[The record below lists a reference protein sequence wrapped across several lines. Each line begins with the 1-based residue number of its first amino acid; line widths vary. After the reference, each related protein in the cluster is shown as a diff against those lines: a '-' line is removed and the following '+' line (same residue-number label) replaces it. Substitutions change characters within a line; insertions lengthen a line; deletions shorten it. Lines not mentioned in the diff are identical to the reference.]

1 VVEEDDDLLEEV
13 EPLVEGLHPG
23 LVPSLLPRWLTT
35 WKDVG
40 FPVGEKNE
48 NGNRSLKSFY

>member
-1 VVEEDDDLLEEV
+1 MARGRGGLDLLEEV
-13 EPLVEGLHPG
+13 ESLVEGR
-23 LVPSLLPRWLTT
+23 LVPSLLSRWPTT

-48 NGNRSLKSFY
+48 NGNRSLNSFY